1 MPPPSM
7 VPTPRGFQQR
17 LEACGLAFARPPEL
31 RTTMPQALAAMADE
45 AAALTDAA
53 RVTIW
58 LHDRRAREL
67 WLAARS
73 GHRPVTPTRIAA
85 DETSEP
91 PALGLSLERPVQLP
105 TPHASLIVAPL
116 RGWRRALGTI
126 VLENASPSELTADET
141 LDLASHVARH
151 LSRTIEN
158 IQLLDEVV
166 RQHRLLHDCFDSLVD
181 LVIVTDPH
189 SAVVQMNDA
198 ARRLT
203 ANGEPFGAPLASI
216 AGSEIAAWIGSPTEM
231 TAEPAVSGPA
241 AGRARC
247 RTFTGSPLGGTVVV
261 TVTTLTS
268 VDMTNMGRV
277 IVARDVTESRRLE
290 AEREALQ
297 ARLAQSEKLAA
308 LGQFVAGV
316 AHEINNPLQGV
327 LGNVELLLR
336 SSTDA
341 GQRADLRRILHEAD
355 RAAKIVRNLL
365 VFSGVR
371 RTVQRRL
378 TVEGLISR
386 VLTGRRASLAERNIE
401 VIRRHPDRRPSVL
414 GDALML
420 QQAILNIL
428 VNAEH
433 AIADAATSGRIEI
446 STELG
451 AGGRMVVTRIRDSG
465 PGIDG
470 AVLSRIFDPFF
481 TTKDVNKGTGLG
493 LTIAYGIVKDH
504 GGTLLAANPPDG
516 GAQFTI
522 ELPVAERDAGA
533 PGPPAAPAEDA

>member
-7 VPTPRGFQQR
+7 TPAPRGFQQR
-17 LEACGLAFARPPEL
+17 LEACGLAFSRPREL
-31 RTTMPQALAAMADE
+31 RATMAEALAGMADE
-45 AAALTDAA
+45 AADLTGAA
-53 RVTIW
+53 QVSIW
-58 LHDRRAREL
+58 LHDRRARDL

-73 GHRPVTPTRIAA
+73 GSATFTATRIAVGDA
-85 DETSEP
+85 AAP
-91 PALGLSLERPVQLP
+91 PALGLTLDRPLRAP
-105 TPHASLIVAPL
+105 GPHAGLIIAPL
-116 RGWRRALGTI
+116 RGWRRALGTM
-126 VLENASPSELTADET
+126 VLENAAASELTAEQVLVLSD
-141 LDLASHVARH
+141 HVARH
-151 LSRTIEN
+151 LSGAIEN
-158 IQLLDEVV
+158 IQLLEEVV
-166 RQHRLLHDCFDSLVD
+166 RQHRLLHDSFDSLVD
-181 LVIVTDPH
+181 LVIVTDPGG
-189 SAVVQMNDA
+189 AVVHMNDA

-203 ANGEPFGAPLASI
+203 TSGEPFGTPLAAL
-216 AGSEIAAWIGSPTEM
+216 AGSEIARWVSSP
-231 TAEPAVSGPA
+231 ADAPARSA
-241 AGRARC
+241 AGRART
-247 RTFTGSPLGGTVVV
+247 RTFSGSPLGETVVV
-261 TVTTLTS
+261 TVTTLS
-268 VDMTNMGRV
+268 SGELTNMGRV
-277 IVARDVTESRRLE
+277 IVARDITEPRRLE

-297 ARLAQSEKLAA
+297 SRLVQSEKLAA

-371 RTVQRRL
+371 RTIQRRL
-378 TVEGLISR
+378 TLEGLISR
-386 VLTGRRASLAERNIE
+386 VLTSRRTSLAERNIE
-401 VIRRHPDRRPSVL
+401 VVRRHPERRPRVM
-414 GDALML
+414 GDDLML

-433 AIADAATSGRIEI
+433 AIADAGTSGRIEI

-451 AGGRMVVTRIRDSG
+451 ADGRMVVTRIRDSG

-481 TTKDVNKGTGLG
+481 TTKEVNKGTGLG

-504 GGTLLAANPPDG
+504 GGTLHAMNPPDG

-522 ELPVAERDAGA
+522 ELPVADAG
-533 PGPPAAPAEDA
+533 PARQGSPTAEDA